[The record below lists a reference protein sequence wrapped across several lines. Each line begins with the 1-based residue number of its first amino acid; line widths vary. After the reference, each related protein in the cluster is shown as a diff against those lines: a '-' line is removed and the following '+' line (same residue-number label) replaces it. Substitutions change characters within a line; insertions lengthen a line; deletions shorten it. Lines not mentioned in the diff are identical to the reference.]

1 MTDRYRTLYYSPVPG
16 QPQGIRLRLTT
27 LHTEK
32 RKREGLMT
40 VSDFTAMTGNSS
52 AMNKYHHSAEGTKS
66 LDELKEECSE
76 VFMSDGSLTPDEI
89 FASVEQVSL
98 SDEDM
103 EDLHDWLEDE
113 EIRAEI
119 EEEPE
124 MTSLSGRQTAEP
136 VPEPFTHRSS
146 NAVLA
151 ADGIRAYLEK
161 IGRYPLLSQEEET
174 EIARRISEGDEEAY
188 MLLFC
193 HNLRLVVS
201 NARNYTNRGLPLLDL
216 IQEGNLGLWKAVGKF
231 DYTKGFRFSTY
242 ATWWVRQAIT
252 RAIADT
258 SNTIRIPV
266 HMYEKIT
273 KLKKT
278 VSILKQ
284 ELGRDP
290 TDKEIVDRMGKNVTI
305 EDLAEM
311 RRYMLSTV
319 SLEAPVNDEDKTPFG
334 YFIEDTTAESPEA
347 YAEKTHIRDAINMAL
362 SELDDREEM
371 MVRMRFGLYDGRNW
385 TLEEVGRNFNVTRER
400 VRQIETKA
408 LKRLRMMPQ
417 LRALV
422 TSY

>member
-1 MTDRYRTLYYSPVPG
+1 
-16 QPQGIRLRLTT
+16 
-27 LHTEK
+27 
-32 RKREGLMT
+32 MT

-216 IQEGNLGLWKAVGKF
+216 PSASVSQLTRHGGSARQSPVPSRTLLIPSGSRFTCMKRSPSLRRPSVFLSRNSGVIPQ
-231 DYTKGFRFSTY
+231 TKKS
-242 ATWWVRQAIT
+242 
-252 RAIADT
+252 
-258 SNTIRIPV
+258 
-266 HMYEKIT
+266 
-273 KLKKT
+273 
-278 VSILKQ
+278 
-284 ELGRDP
+284 
-290 TDKEIVDRMGKNVTI
+290 
-305 EDLAEM
+305 
-311 RRYMLSTV
+311 
-319 SLEAPVNDEDKTPFG
+319 
-334 YFIEDTTAESPEA
+334 
-347 YAEKTHIRDAINMAL
+347 
-362 SELDDREEM
+362 
-371 MVRMRFGLYDGRNW
+371 W
-385 TLEEVGRNFNVTRER
+385 TEWER
-400 VRQIETKA
+400 T
-408 LKRLRMMPQ
+408 
-417 LRALV
+417 
-422 TSY
+422 